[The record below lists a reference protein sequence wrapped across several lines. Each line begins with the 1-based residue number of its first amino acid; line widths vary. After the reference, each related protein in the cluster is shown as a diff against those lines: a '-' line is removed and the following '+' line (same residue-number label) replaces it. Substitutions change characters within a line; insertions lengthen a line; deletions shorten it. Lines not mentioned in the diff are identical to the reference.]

1 MAFEFSEKEKTSIA
15 NFVKGGWPEQMAEV
29 AVAAKKAG
37 YDKAEEHA
45 ATFVKLL
52 AKSEG
57 SEKADVE
64 ANRKRLREEIGKLV
78 GLRDFAS
85 IQRSI
90 GLKRQLSRLG

>member
-1 MAFEFSEKEKTSIA
+1 MAFEFSEQEKTSIA

-52 AKSEG
+52 AKGEG
-57 SEKADVE
+57 SGKADVE
-64 ANRKRLREEIGKLV
+64 ANRKRCVRRLGSLS
-78 GLRDFAS
+78 GCATLPAYNGAS
-85 IQRSI
+85 VS
-90 GLKRQLSRLG
+90 KRQLSRLG